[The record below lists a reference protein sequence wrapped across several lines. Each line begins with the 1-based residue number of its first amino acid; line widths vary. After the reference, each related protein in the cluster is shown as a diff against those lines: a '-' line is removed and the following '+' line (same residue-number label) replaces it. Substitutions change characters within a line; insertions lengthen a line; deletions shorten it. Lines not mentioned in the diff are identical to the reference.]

1 MLISF
6 GVRINS
12 SSTIWGTMSLKT
24 TLYEFVK
31 VSFDDD
37 EMLIIISLSSTR
49 IFTEY
54 AVRQC
59 QKRKL

>member
-1 MLISF
+1 
-6 GVRINS
+6 
-12 SSTIWGTMSLKT
+12 MSLKT

-37 EMLIIISLSSTR
+37 EMLIIIISLSSTR

-59 QKRKL
+59 QKRKLY